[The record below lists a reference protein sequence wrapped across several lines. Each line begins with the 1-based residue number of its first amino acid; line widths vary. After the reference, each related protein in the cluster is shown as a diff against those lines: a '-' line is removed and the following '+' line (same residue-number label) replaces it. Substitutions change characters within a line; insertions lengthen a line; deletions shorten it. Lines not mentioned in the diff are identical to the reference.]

1 MGLSTTINNMK
12 IRILGCDGGIGRG
25 LRTTSILIDDEI
37 LIDAGSGVGDLTLDE
52 MAKIRHIFLTHS
64 HLDHV
69 AFLPLLVDS
78 IFERIQSPI
87 VIHGLPETIKA
98 LRDHVFNW
106 AIWPDF
112 ASLPVVEKPVMTYKE
127 VSAGTIVDV
136 DGRKFELIPMNHI
149 VPTVGYR
156 VESAAGKSFAFT
168 GDTTT
173 NDMFWD
179 VINSYSSLNLLF
191 LEVAF
196 SNDDE
201 ALSNTARHYCSNTM
215 AADLKKLKHDCEIH
229 LTHHKPDEAPKI
241 RAEIDQLI
249 TDRTINQLKNGQIFT
264 L

>member
-1 MGLSTTINNMK
+1 MLV
-12 IRILGCDGGIGRG
+12 
-25 LRTTSILIDDEI
+25 DDDV

-52 MAKIRHIFLTHS
+52 MAKIRHVFLTHS

-78 IFERIQSPI
+78 IFERIDSPI
-87 VIHGLPETIKA
+87 VIHGLPETIKS
-98 LRDHVFNW
+98 LREHVFNW

-112 ASLPVVEKPVMTYKE
+112 ASLPEVEKPVMSYQEEKAGNLVE
-127 VSAGTIVDV
+127 VG
-136 DGRKFELIPMNHI
+136 GRRFQLIPMNHI

-156 VESAAGKSFAFT
+156 VESAEGKSFAFT

-173 NDMFWD
+173 NDSFWD
-179 VINSYSSLNLLF
+179 VVNSYPGLDLLF

-215 AADLKKLKHDCEIH
+215 AADVKKLRHSPEIY

-241 RAEIDQLI
+241 RAEIDRLI
-249 TDRTINQLKNGQIFT
+249 TERTINQLRNGQVFT

>member
-1 MGLSTTINNMK
+1 MLV
-12 IRILGCDGGIGRG
+12 
-25 LRTTSILIDDEI
+25 DDDV

-52 MAKIRHIFLTHS
+52 MAKIRHVFLTHS

-78 IFERIQSPI
+78 IFERIDSPI
-87 VIHGLPETIKA
+87 VIHGLPETIKS
-98 LRDHVFNW
+98 LREHVFNW

-112 ASLPVVEKPVMTYKE
+112 ASLPEVEKPVMSYQEEKAGNLVE
-127 VSAGTIVDV
+127 VG
-136 DGRKFELIPMNHI
+136 GRRFQLIPMNHI

-156 VESAAGKSFAFT
+156 VESAEGRSFAFT

-173 NDMFWD
+173 NNSFWD
-179 VINSYSSLNLLF
+179 VVNSYPCLDLLF

-215 AADLKKLKHDCEIH
+215 AADVKKLRHSPEIY

-241 RAEIDQLI
+241 RAEIDRLI
-249 TDRTINQLKNGQIFT
+249 TERTINQLRNGQVFT